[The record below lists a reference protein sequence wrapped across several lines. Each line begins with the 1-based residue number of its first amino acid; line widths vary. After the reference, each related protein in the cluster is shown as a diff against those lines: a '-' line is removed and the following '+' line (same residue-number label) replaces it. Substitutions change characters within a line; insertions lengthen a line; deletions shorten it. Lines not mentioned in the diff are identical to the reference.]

1 MEAASKDVGDLDDDD
16 DGQYD
21 EDEDGFEADQADYE
35 F

>member
-1 MEAASKDVGDLDDDD
+1 MEAAGKEVPDLDDD

-21 EDEDGFEADQADYE
+21 EDEDGFEADNADYE